1 MVTSNSGIDFIQLAK
16 ASGVDPEAIMKEPE
30 FADYLRGYLSES
42 TITVTFTKKDGTS
55 RVMKCTRDSSIIPL
69 AKLPKEDPAKSAKTP
84 TGDAVQ
90 AFDLD
95 LGEWRAF
102 NTGNITRIEWGTL

>member
-1 MVTSNSGIDFIQLAK
+1 MISSNSGIDFISLAR
-16 ASGVDPEAIMKEPE
+16 ASGVDPESIMKEPE
-30 FADYLRGYLSES
+30 FAEFMRGYLAEN
-42 TITVTFTKKDGTS
+42 TAVVTFTKKDGTS
-55 RVMKCTRDSSIIPL
+55 RVMRCTRDSSVIPL
-69 AKLPKEDPAKSAKTP
+69 AKLPKEDPAKSAKAP

-102 NTGNITRIEWGTL
+102 NTSNITRIEWAQV